1 MKRTQIAIQI
11 AGCLAAGSLVAH
23 SFDQQP
29 LSQHLA
35 TACAAIVAT
44 ETLVTVSNALEDDE

>member
-1 MKRTQIAIQI
+1 MRRAQIAIQI
-11 AGCLAAGSLVAH
+11 AGCLAAGSLMAH
-23 SFDQQP
+23 SFDQKD

-44 ETLVTVSNALEDDE
+44 ETLVTVSSALGDD

>member
-11 AGCLAAGSLVAH
+11 ASCLAAGSLMAH
-23 SFDQQP
+23 SFDQKD

-44 ETLVTVSNALEDDE
+44 ETLVIASSALEDE

>member
-11 AGCLAAGSLVAH
+11 AGCLAAGSLLAH
-23 SFDQQP
+23 SFDRKE

-35 TACAAIVAT
+35 TACTAIVAT
-44 ETLVTVSNALEDDE
+44 ETLVTISNALGDE